1 MSKLKPSKPSADL
14 KGTLKLNRPE
24 AIGYRQIFEMIG
36 QRMPIAEGL
45 VVTTLPRGS
54 LQIAQPAKLPEPLLK
69 AYAKGLHAE
78 DKLTWATILQNKA
91 VSEGE
96 VAGFGEGRYAR
107 DLMNPHGFAHA
118 AAAPLRSPVL
128 EGYPGAVHVYRS
140 KEQGAFSPAEL
151 DQLADVASQ
160 IDELTLKS
168 RKSRGGDCNSTI
180 SLTKR
185 PAARQFVVDQDLAE
199 VSTETSFQGLDGHLR
214 EQLMDHAKRRLKDAA
229 IDTDVQS
236 DRLQVPDSRGDLW
249 TFGVITYKSYPA
261 LGDGSYVIFSLQPDC
276 CEWGAI
282 RATDFQADAEL
293 SRLIPALKFMQAE
306 FHRSPTLNEI
316 AKTVHLSPF
325 HFHRRFAQL
334 LGITPKHFLLECQ
347 IHEAKTQ
354 LLARKKSLAQIATDC
369 GFAHQSHFTSR
380 FKQATGLTPTRWR
393 RLATEAHRT
402 DATKEVAVA

>member
-1 MSKLKPSKPSADL
+1 MSKHKAARSTTDL
-14 KGTLKLNRPE
+14 SGSLKLSRPE

-36 QRMPIAEGL
+36 QTMPIAEGL

-78 DKLTWATILQNKA
+78 DKLTWCSILKGRA
-91 VSEGE
+91 VSSEE
-96 VAGFGEGRYAR
+96 CYDRDFADSRYAR
-107 DLMNPHGFAHA
+107 DLLNPNGLAHA

-140 KEQGAFSPAEL
+140 AEQGAFSSHEL
-151 DQLADVASQ
+151 DQLEQMAAQ
-160 IDELTLKS
+160 LDELIVKS
-168 RKSRGGDCNSTI
+168 RKSRGSACGERT

-185 PAARQFVVDQDLAE
+185 PAARQFVVDQNLKE
-199 VSTETSFQGLDGHLR
+199 ISTEASFKGLDGRLR
-214 EQLMDHAKRRLKDAA
+214 EQLVEHAKTRLGNS
-229 IDTDVQS
+229 DVSDGQI

-249 TFGVITYKSYPA
+249 TFGVVTYKAYPA
-261 LGDGSYVIFSLQPDC
+261 LGDGPFVIFSLQPDC
-276 CEWGAI
+276 CEWSAI

-293 SRLIPALKFMQAE
+293 SRLIPALKFMQQE
-306 FHRSPTLNEI
+306 FHRSPTLTDI

-393 RLATEAHRT
+393 RLAGDTNRA
-402 DATKEVAVA
+402 

>member
-1 MSKLKPSKPSADL
+1 MSKHKTVMPSPDL
-14 KGTLKLNRPE
+14 KGSIKLNRPE

-36 QRMPIAEGL
+36 QKMPIAEGL
-45 VVTTLPRGS
+45 VITTLPRGS
-54 LQIAQPAKLPEPLLK
+54 LQIAQPAKLPEMLLK
-69 AYAKGLHAE
+69 AYAKGMHAE
-78 DKLTWATILQNKA
+78 DKLTWATIIQNKA
-91 VSEGE
+91 V
-96 VAGFGEGRYAR
+96 VAADVDGFSEGRYAR
-107 DLMNPHGFAHA
+107 DLMNANGLTHA

-128 EGYPGAVHVYRS
+128 EGYPGAVHIYRNA
-140 KEQGAFSPAEL
+140 EQGAFSSDEL

-160 IDELTLKS
+160 IDDLTTKS
-168 RKSRGGDCNSTI
+168 RKSRGGECGSSV

-185 PAARQFVVDQDLAE
+185 PNARQFVVDENLNE
-199 VSTETSFQGLDGHLR
+199 ISTESSFKGLDGHLR
-214 EQLMDHAKRRLKDAA
+214 EQLLDHAKTRLAGPDMADAQ
-229 IDTDVQS
+229 T

-261 LGDGSYVIFSLQPDC
+261 LGNGSYAIFSLQPDC

-293 SRLIPALKFMQAE
+293 SRLIPALRFMQAE
-306 FHRSPTLNEI
+306 YHRGPTLGDI

-393 RLATEAHRT
+393 RLATEMHKNDSHKA
-402 DATKEVAVA
+402 AAAV